1 MICLLY
7 HRFEAGSPGLAERRR
22 SISQGLHLGGDS
34 LQGRQWK
41 PVQNWDV
48 WYMEYI
54 YMEYIYRI
62 YIYIWNIYIYM
73 EYIWNIYGIY
83 MEYVY
88 IYMIYDIIFIIWYI

>member
-54 YMEYIYRI
+54 YIYGM
-62 YIYIWNIYIYM
+62 YIYIYM
-73 EYIWNIYGIY
+73 EYI
-83 MEYVY
+83 
-88 IYMIYDIIFIIWYI
+88 